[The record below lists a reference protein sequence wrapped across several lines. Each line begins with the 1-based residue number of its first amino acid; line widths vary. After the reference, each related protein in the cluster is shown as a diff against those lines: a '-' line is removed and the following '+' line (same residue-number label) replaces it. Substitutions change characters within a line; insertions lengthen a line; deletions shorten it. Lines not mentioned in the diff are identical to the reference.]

1 MAYALSLM
9 CRSVCVAHGSQP
21 EFVIGSQCSRRGYG
35 PSREK
40 GTAPG
45 LADSQSVLHR
55 SLKGG
60 LIGVPHLI
68 DRIEIAVSA
77 WLFT

>member
-9 CRSVCVAHGSQP
+9 CCSVCVAHGSQP
-21 EFVIGSQCSRRGYG
+21 EFITGSQCSRPGHG

-55 SLKGG
+55 SLEGR
-60 LIGVPHLI
+60 LIGVQYLI
-68 DRIEIAVSA
+68 DRVEIAVSA
-77 WLFT
+77 QLFP